1 MPKAALILG
10 GYLLKEQYIQAIHS
24 ILLQHDAQAGDDAC
38 FTAAESILKDGFHW
52 VREFSKQPSEATV
65 VNMIHHLSRAA
76 TEQDKVVALMTLAFV
91 LGTTKMPT
99 DVATGL
105 FDELLFRFFDN
116 RSSDEE
122 LTRLKAM
129 IANLY
134 QLATEYS
141 PF

>member
-1 MPKAALILG
+1 M
-10 GYLLKEQYIQAIHS
+10 KEQYIQAIHS
-24 ILLQHDAQAGDDAC
+24 ILLQHDTQAGDDD
-38 FTAAESILKDGFHW
+38 FLTAAESILKDGFHW

-91 LGTTKMPT
+91 LGTTKMPA

-116 RSSDEE
+116 CSSDEK
-122 LTRLKAM
+122 LTGLKAM
-129 IANLY
+129 VANLY

>member
-1 MPKAALILG
+1 M
-10 GYLLKEQYIQAIHS
+10 KEQYIQAIHS
-24 ILLQHDAQAGDDAC
+24 ILLQHGAQADDDC
-38 FTAAESILKDGFHW
+38 LTAAESILNDGFHW

-65 VNMIHHLSRAA
+65 VNMVHHLSRAV
-76 TEQDKVVALMTLAFV
+76 TEQDKTVALMTLAFV

-122 LTRLKAM
+122 LTALKAM
-129 IANLY
+129 VANLY

>member
-1 MPKAALILG
+1 M
-10 GYLLKEQYIQAIHS
+10 KEQYIQAIHS
-24 ILLQHDAQAGDDAC
+24 ILLQRGAHAGDDAC
-38 FTAAESILKDGFHW
+38 YIAAESILKDGFHW

-65 VNMIHHLSRAA
+65 VTMIHHLSRAA

-116 RSSDEE
+116 RASDEE
-122 LTRLKAM
+122 LTGLKAM
-129 IANLY
+129 VANLY

>member
-1 MPKAALILG
+1 M
-10 GYLLKEQYIQAIHS
+10 LKEQYIQAIQS
-24 ILLQHDAQAGDDAC
+24 ILLQHDAQAGDNTSL
-38 FTAAESILKDGFHW
+38 TAAEAILNNGFHW
-52 VREFSKQPSEATV
+52 VREFSKQPNETTI
-65 VNMIHHLSRAA
+65 VNMIHQLSEAA

-105 FDELLFRFFDN
+105 FDELLFRFFDS

-122 LTRLKAM
+122 LTALKAM
-129 IANLY
+129 VANLY
-134 QLATEYS
+134 QLAAEYS